1 VHHRPARKQRP
12 LESRLIPNEP
22 DLFGFEFDLIP
33 DCFYIEIRVREFI
46 FAFILLVLSPVFCP
60 AAILKITVDAAI
72 HPVTSEYI
80 REAIDRADKED
91 ASLLLMTLNT
101 PGGLDSSMREIIEKI
116 LSAKT
121 PVAAFVSP
129 SGGRS
134 ASAGFFIGIACDLFI
149 MAPGTNTGAAHP
161 VGVSLPGQSMD
172 ETMKDKVTNDAA
184 SYIKTLAEKRGR
196 NIKMAE
202 DAVRTSLSYT
212 EKEALQGGLIDFVAK
227 NEQEIIDAFDQKTIR
242 RFNGDTVVLRLK
254 QEPVIN
260 VDMSARQKFLLA
272 ISNPNIA
279 YLLLMIGLLGLYFEF
294 ATPGAVFPGVI
305 GGISL
310 LLAIF
315 SFQILPINY
324 VGLILILLAIT
335 MFILEVKVHS
345 FGALSLGG
353 ITAMVI
359 GSMMLIK
366 APIPELRPSLR
377 FIIPI
382 AVGISLIL
390 IFLVY
395 LVIRAQARRTLTGK
409 EGMIG
414 EIGTARTDL
423 APEGKVFVHGEI
435 WEAEAVEPVGAGEK
449 VKIIEVLETL
459 KIRVKKA

>member
-1 VHHRPARKQRP
+1 M
-12 LESRLIPNEP
+12 
-22 DLFGFEFDLIP
+22 
-33 DCFYIEIRVREFI
+33 RENIFTFI
-46 FAFILLVLSPVFCP
+46 FLVLSPVFSP
-60 AAILKITVDAAI
+60 AAVLKITVDAAI

-80 REAIDRADKED
+80 RDAIDRADKEN
-91 ASLLLMTLNT
+91 AGLLIMTLNT

-121 PVAAFVSP
+121 PIAAFVSP

-161 VGVSLPGQSMD
+161 VGVSMTGQSMD
-172 ETMKDKVTNDAA
+172 KTTEDKVTHDAA

-196 NIKMAE
+196 NVKMAE
-202 DAVRTSLSYT
+202 DAVRKSLSYT
-212 EKEALQGGLIDFVAK
+212 EKEALQGGLIDFIAK
-227 NEQEIIDAFDQKTIR
+227 NEQEIIDAFDQKAIR

-260 VDMSARQKFLLA
+260 VDMSARQKFLLT
-272 ISNPNIA
+272 ISNPNLA
-279 YLLLMIGLLGLYFEF
+279 YILLMIGLLGLYFEF
-294 ATPGAVFPGVI
+294 ANPGAILPGVL

-345 FGALSLGG
+345 FGALSIGG
-353 ITAMVI
+353 IIALVI

-377 FIIPI
+377 IIIPV
-382 AVGISLIL
+382 ALGISLIL

-395 LVIRAQARRTLTGK
+395 LVIRAQARRSLTGK

-423 APEGKVFVHGEI
+423 AREGTVFVHGEL
-435 WEAEAVEPVGAGEK
+435 WEADALEPVSVGEK
-449 VKIIEVLETL
+449 VRIVEVLGTL